1 MITYIITDVI
11 SASLV
16 DFSQILE
23 TSSATLRVS
32 LDGTQAVLK
41 WEGDEPPT
49 IANLSSYEG
58 PYTHSEILTIMET
71 AAWSNMSP
79 TT

>member
-16 DFSQILE
+16 DFSQVLE

-32 LDGTQAVLK
+32 LDGTQSVLK
-41 WEGDEPPT
+41 WEGDEPPFV
-49 IANLSSYEG
+49 ANLSSYEG
-58 PYTHSEILTIMET
+58 PYTHSEILTIMKT